1 MRILIVEDEYGAA
14 QNLLSMLNEMD
25 GDFEVLDVLET
36 VQDTLDWVRSNNT
49 PDLAFFDIQL
59 ADGLSFEIFEK
70 AELNFP
76 VIFTTAYNEYAL
88 RAFKVNSIDYLLKPI
103 NKKELE
109 QALSKFNKIHEIQKD
124 KGEDQRLDGIFKTL
138 EELRSKNYKKSFLI
152 HYRER
157 MIPLS
162 VRDID
167 YIMIDNGR
175 VKCFCEDGNSWFMD
189 QTLDEIE
196 QSVDPDE
203 FFRANRQFLISR
215 AAIKEVNHYFTG
227 RLKVSLSR
235 ECEEDI
241 IISKGKAAAF
251 KQWLD
256 H

>member
-14 QNLLSMLNEMD
+14 QNLLSLLDEVD
-25 GDFEVLDVLET
+25 GDFEVLAILET
-36 VQDTLDWVRSNNT
+36 VQDVVSWVNRNES

-70 AELNFP
+70 VNLSFP

-103 NKKELE
+103 NKNELGQAIHKFE
-109 QALSKFNKIHEIQKD
+109 QIHKAKQGPTEDNRLAGILS
-124 KGEDQRLDGIFKTL
+124 TL
-138 EELRSKNYKKSFLI
+138 EELRNRNYKKSFLI
-152 HYRER
+152 HFKDR

-162 VRDID
+162 VHDIH
-167 YIMIDNGR
+167 YAMIDNGR
-175 VKCFCEDGNSWFMD
+175 VKCFCEDGSSWIMD

-203 FFRANRQFLISR
+203 FFRANRQYLIARS
-215 AAIKEVNHYFTG
+215 AIKEVNHYFTG
-227 RLKVSLSR
+227 RLKLSLSKKT
-235 ECEEDI
+235 EGDI